1 MSKRENIISKS
12 TIQYFIE
19 GSELANIRFTMI
31 ASSML
36 DHQLSIILNTFFSK
50 LRPVE
55 DMQHLIDTEY
65 TRISLRVRTLFILSL
80 SSVNK
85 MSLRNRPNYLKTLDM
100 LVSIH
105 HMICQKKKQ
114 DNRLQFTG
122 LLYRSIFIENL
133 QSSAIKITNILNKN

>member
-36 DHQLSIILNTFFSK
+36 DHKLSIILNTFFSK

-100 LVSIH
+100 LVSIR

-114 DNRLQFTG
+114 ENRLQFTG

>member
-1 MSKRENIISKS
+1 
-12 TIQYFIE
+12 
-19 GSELANIRFTMI
+19 MI

-36 DHQLSIILNTFFSK
+36 DHKLSIILNTFFSK

-85 MSLRNRPNYLKTLDM
+85 ISLRNRPNYLKTLDM
-100 LVSIH
+100 LVSIR
-105 HMICQKKKQ
+105 HMIC
-114 DNRLQFTG
+114 
-122 LLYRSIFIENL
+122 
-133 QSSAIKITNILNKN
+133 